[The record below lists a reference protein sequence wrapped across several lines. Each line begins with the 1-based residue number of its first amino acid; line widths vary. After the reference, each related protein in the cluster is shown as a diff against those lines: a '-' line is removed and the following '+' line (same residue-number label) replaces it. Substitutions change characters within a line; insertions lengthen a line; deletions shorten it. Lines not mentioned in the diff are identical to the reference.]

1 MPITYKEEETTEGN
15 DFHARNVIMQK
26 LETTTLEGDGKHKE
40 TVRTCGRGIP
50 DPRKINWRSSR
61 VSRE

>member
-15 DFHARNVIMQK
+15 EGGKKKCKIFMHVIMQK

-40 TVRTCGRGIP
+40 TLHVGEASQIQ
-50 DPRKINWRSSR
+50 
-61 VSRE
+61 EY